1 MKLKKMRNWLAVHA
15 HNRNGGVH
23 ENRKTIRHRV
33 WRFWEDYD
41 PENPQL
47 VVNDST
53 ENEDIDSTN
62 SVDNKNDE

>member
-1 MKLKKMRNWLAVHA
+1 MKFKKMRNWLAVHA

-23 ENRKTIRHRV
+23 ENRKTVRLRV